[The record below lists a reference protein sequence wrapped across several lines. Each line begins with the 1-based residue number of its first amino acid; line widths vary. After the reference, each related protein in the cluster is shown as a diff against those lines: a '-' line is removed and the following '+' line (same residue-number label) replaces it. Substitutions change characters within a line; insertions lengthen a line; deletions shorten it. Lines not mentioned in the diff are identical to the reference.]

1 MKKITLC
8 IACLISISFNQEIL
22 SGYLKSPEVS
32 FCMDEC
38 GNFLI
43 ESEFDTSFESVNVI
57 FDESIDVGPYLDR
70 FVDVMISDRI
80 DCVECNA
87 FLVLEINLSLDCEL
101 PVSCTVDP
109 CELVDLCEADFA
121 IDCISNYCGGCF
133 GDLYDNNE
141 NLFFC
146 ESLEDLS
153 CSDITDIEDCLAE
166 DCEWSDNEGCFRPD
180 SDGDFLCLEDC
191 LGLQELDYNQN
202 SDEACDWI
210 VSNFGPFNYFNS
222 CAEDCDESTL
232 NEINSLSNDCL
243 ECLQNDSLSCENVF
257 NDNNERC
264 TDLSDTFFGFCEM
277 FLGYAVSGDS
287 CQPFS
292 GCGTIDEESG
302 LDYSSF
308 FYNSMEDCEIECF
321 ENTNNPTAYIS
332 LNDVLVSSGQ
342 EFNVPIFLESN
353 VDVSG
358 IQFSISQDSTSDDS
372 MIFPAGLEIQN
383 ECFSSNFNSLNGEFI
398 GIIFSIEGC
407 SYAANQNHYLGYLIY
422 EYSDNFN
429 LQSQFNLFFN
439 TTLVSDNQGI
449 EIPSTGN
456 GCSIEFGTVGDVN
469 FDTELNVL
477 DIVLIVNYAI
487 FFEIPSDTQF
497 WAADINNDGFINV
510 LDIVQI
516 VNLILEN

>member
-1 MKKITLC
+1 M
-8 IACLISISFNQEIL
+8 SE
-22 SGYLKSPEVS
+22 
-32 FCMDEC
+32 DEC
-38 GNFLI
+38 GLT
-43 ESEFDTSFESVNVI
+43 D
-57 FDESIDVGPYLDR
+57 
-70 FVDVMISDRI
+70 
-80 DCVECNA
+80 DCQWEYSNNLPSGGLC
-87 FLVLEINLSLDCEL
+87 LEL
-101 PVSCTVDP
+101 
-109 CELVDLCEADFA
+109 
-121 IDCISNYCGGCF
+121 
-133 GDLYDNNE
+133 DNN
-141 NLFFC
+141 
-146 ESLEDLS
+146 EDLS

-166 DCEWSDNEGCFRPD
+166 DCEWSNNEGCFRPD

-264 TDLSDTFFGFCEM
+264 TDLSDTFFGFCDM

-372 MIFPAGLEIQN
+372 MIFPSGLEIQN

-398 GIIFSIEGC
+398 GIIFSIDGC
-407 SYAANQNHYLGYLIY
+407 SYAANQNHYLGDLIY
-422 EYSDNFN
+422 EYGDNFN

-456 GCSIEFGTVGDVN
+456 GCSIEFGSVGDVN

-487 FFEIPSDTQF
+487 FFEIPSDIQF
-497 WAADINNDGFINV
+497 WAADINNDSFINV